1 MRLSDIFT
9 GSDAKSVMPL
19 IKNTTVVSVHE
30 VATTA
35 EVAKKI
41 EEIKKTVSKPTS
53 GTYLVIVFK

>member
-1 MRLSDIFT
+1 
-9 GSDAKSVMPL
+9 MPL

-35 EVAKKI
+35 DATKKI

-53 GTYLVIVFK
+53 GSYLIIVFK